1 MSRAPT
7 RSAGAPT
14 AQPAA
19 APTPEVAAF
28 LSAVLLQIDHAA
40 DLVIAF
46 FRSLGMADGKGV
58 ASVDLPQEFLLEL
71 GALLQLLEWQDAGVI
86 ESDGIDGTPVD
97 TILADTIADLSE
109 GPGAFVGTRRGIRAM
124 MGLLQRWNETCS
136 PVARQYLE
144 CDIAVAWDEDSDID
158 ALVDALVDYAW
169 RHRHCKQ
176 HNTETN
182 T

>member
-19 APTPEVAAF
+19 APNPEVAAF

-97 TILADTIADLSE
+97 TILADTIADFSE

>member
-1 MSRAPT
+1 MPHALT
-7 RSAGAPT
+7 RSPGART

-19 APTPEVAAF
+19 APNPEVVAF
-28 LSAVLLQIDHAA
+28 LSAVLLQFDHAA

-46 FRSLGMADGKGV
+46 FRSHGMADHKGNL
-58 ASVDLPQEFLLEL
+58 SVELPPEFLLEL

-86 ESDGIDGTPVD
+86 DSDGIHGTPID
-97 TILADTIADLSE
+97 TILADTIGNFSEVPAD
-109 GPGAFVGTRRGIRAM
+109 FVGTRRGIQAM

-158 ALVDALVDYAW
+158 ALIDALVDYAW
-169 RHRHCKQ
+169 RHRHCGQ
-176 HNTETN
+176 HNTENN

>member
-19 APTPEVAAF
+19 APNPEVAAF
-28 LSAVLLQIDHAA
+28 LSTVLLQIDHAA

-46 FRSLGMADGKGV
+46 FRSLGMADGKGDV
-58 ASVDLPQEFLLEL
+58 SVDLPQEFLLEL

-86 ESDGIDGTPVD
+86 ESDGIDGTPID
-97 TILADTIADLSE
+97 TILADTIADFSE
-109 GPGAFVGTRRGIRAM
+109 APGAFVGTRRGIRAM
-124 MGLLQRWNETCS
+124 MGLLQRWNENCS
-136 PVARQYLE
+136 PVARRYLE
-144 CDIAVAWDEDSDID
+144 CDIAVGWDEDSDID

>member
-1 MSRAPT
+1 MSRAAR
-7 RSAGAPT
+7 RSPGART

-19 APTPEVAAF
+19 APNPEVAAF

-46 FRSLGMADGKGV
+46 LRSLGMADRKGDVFV
-58 ASVDLPQEFLLEL
+58 ALPQEFLLEL

-86 ESDGIDGTPVD
+86 ESGGIDGTPIE
-97 TILADTIADLSE
+97 TIMADTIANFSE
-109 GPGAFVGTRRGIRAM
+109 DPFAYMGTQRGIRAM
-124 MGLLQRWNETCS
+124 MGLLRRWNETCS
-136 PVARQYLE
+136 PVARQHLE

-169 RHRHCKQ
+169 RHRHCGQ
-176 HNTETN
+176 HNMENN